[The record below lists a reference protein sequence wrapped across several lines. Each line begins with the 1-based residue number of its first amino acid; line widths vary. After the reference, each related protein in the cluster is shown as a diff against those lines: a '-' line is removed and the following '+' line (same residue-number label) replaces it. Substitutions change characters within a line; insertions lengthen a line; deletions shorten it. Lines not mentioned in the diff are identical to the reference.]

1 MLIELFTAVAS
12 GGLLTVTKPVPLTSV
27 PVNHIGFG
35 LLILTALALLNTL
48 SNRAQSTTPQA

>member
-27 PVNHIGFG
+27 PINHIGFG
-35 LLILTALALLNTL
+35 LLILTALALLHTM
-48 SNRAQSTTPQA
+48 SKRVQSATPQP